1 MMIFKASDNFYREI
15 RINSNV
21 CIDLASAGKSW
32 VRKWIQWIEKRPTLF
47 IFGKTV
53 NRWDFYGIWNVETS
67 V

>member
-47 IFGKTV
+47 IFGKTI
-53 NRWDFYGIWNVETS
+53 NR
-67 V
+67 